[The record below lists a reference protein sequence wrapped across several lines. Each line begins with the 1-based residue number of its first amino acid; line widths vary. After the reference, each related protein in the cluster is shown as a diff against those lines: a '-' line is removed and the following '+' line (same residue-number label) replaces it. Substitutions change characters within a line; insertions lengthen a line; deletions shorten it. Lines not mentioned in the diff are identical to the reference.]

1 MESTCHAGQVVLY
14 DTMDLLGWSQ
24 NIANHRIATLT
35 EDLLLED
42 WNERVKKAKSKA
54 KKGKEA
60 EGKQEKADG
69 WLSSRWWPWGK
80 GDDKEDDEWKDLGE
94 TPKVA
99 NQNDCVDCGEWQFVD
114 VDKS

>member
-42 WNERVKKAKSKA
+42 WNERVKKAKGKA
-54 KKGKEA
+54 KKDADKAKA
-60 EGKQEKADG
+60 EGAG
-69 WLSSRWWPWGK
+69 SYGTRWWPWGK
-80 GDDKEDDEWKDLGE
+80 GDDKEDGQDEWKDLGE

-99 NQNDCVDCGEWQFVD
+99 NQNECVDCGEWQFVD